1 MIEDEAAIITGAS
14 SAIGK
19 AVARLPAR
27 LAIASERNGLHA
39 VSNDVDGGQG
49 SMAIRATVSSR
60 GQPPAS
66 ARQTVAPGSMIGG
79 YVDGSKKVSRRR
91 CRTGFGADCRIA
103 AVRDACA
110 SPDAGGRWQ
119 GGPHA

>member
-49 SMAIRATVSSR
+49 SMAIRAKVSSR

-66 ARQTVAPGSMIGG
+66 ARQAVAPRQH
-79 YVDGSKKVSRRR
+79 DRRIYR
-91 CRTGFGADCRIA
+91 WIEENFSPQAPDW
-103 AVRDACA
+103 VR
-110 SPDAGGRWQ
+110 
-119 GGPHA
+119 H